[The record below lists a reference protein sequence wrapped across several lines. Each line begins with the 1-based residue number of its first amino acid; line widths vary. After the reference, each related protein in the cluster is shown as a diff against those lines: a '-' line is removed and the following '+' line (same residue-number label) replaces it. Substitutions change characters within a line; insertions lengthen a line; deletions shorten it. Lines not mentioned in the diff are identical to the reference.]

1 MEGYTMTVKEY
12 IKTHQGLWNILGGIT
27 YEIDKENKCVN
38 ILDGKTFLHYRWC
51 EDNPNVMNI
60 VDTIKKTRKNHK
72 FRKEI
77 VDV

>member
-38 ILDGKTFLHYRWC
+38 ILDAKTFISYKWC
-51 EDNPNVMNI
+51 EDMPNQ
-60 VDTIKKTRKNHK
+60 VDITDTLKNTRKLNK
-72 FRKEI
+72 IKEEI
-77 VDV
+77 TNV